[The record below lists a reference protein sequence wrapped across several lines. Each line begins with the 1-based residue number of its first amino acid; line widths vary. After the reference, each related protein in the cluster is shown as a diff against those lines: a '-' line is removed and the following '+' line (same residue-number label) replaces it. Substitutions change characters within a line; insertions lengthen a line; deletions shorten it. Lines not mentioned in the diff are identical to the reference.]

1 MAVFGPLKLI
11 LVRQRLVKDEV
22 LEDCSIVKFK
32 NGVWEI
38 LPESVRFEAD
48 GSRIPH
54 SPPQEEV

>member
-32 NGVWEI
+32 NGIWEV
-38 LPESVRFEAD
+38 LPEPVRFEA
-48 GSRIPH
+48 GGGRIPH